1 MVRIL
6 LFCGFLAFAVVCLAQ
21 AGEDSTR
28 LVRVNSIYIKGNKK
42 TRRKIITREIT
53 VSPGDSLQLI
63 TLSRRVKLSRNNVY
77 NTNLFD
83 KVKITIEET
92 MPGQADLLVQ
102 VNERW
107 YFFPAPIFRLVDRNF
122 NDWWANQD
130 KNFRRVNYGV
140 RVTQYNFRGRA
151 ERLRIVAQ
159 TGFEDRLVFN
169 YKIPYID
176 KKQQVGITPE
186 ILLLNTK
193 NLAYI
198 TDDHLRLF
206 LSAERDLLKNR
217 VVSVWTHLRKKIY
230 EIHSFGAGFSHSQ
243 VADTI
248 AMLNPRYFG
257 GGATLQR
264 RFELG
269 YSYQYIRMNNVNF
282 PLTGYNIYG
291 EVDKKGLS
299 IFDEVDFWSAL
310 LSYSKYWDIGK
321 EYYLASKAT
330 GFISGGDQ
338 PFYNYDGLGFSNENT
353 VRGYELDLIEGKA
366 YLMSKNSARKLLFK
380 REANLSRFV
389 PMKQFQTLPVAIYG
403 KVFLDA
409 AYVWNYAGYANN
421 RRLTDEAIYGLG
433 AGIDLVTMYDVV
445 FRFEYSINAEGE
457 RQFFINF
464 MRDI

>member
-92 MPGQADLLVQ
+92 MPGQADLHVQ

-217 VVSVWTHLRKKIY
+217 VVSVLTHLREKIY
-230 EIHSFGAGFSHSQ
+230 EIHSFGAGF
-243 VADTI
+243 
-248 AMLNPRYFG
+248 
-257 GGATLQR
+257 
-264 RFELG
+264 
-269 YSYQYIRMNNVNF
+269 
-282 PLTGYNIYG
+282 
-291 EVDKKGLS
+291 
-299 IFDEVDFWSAL
+299 
-310 LSYSKYWDIGK
+310 
-321 EYYLASKAT
+321 
-330 GFISGGDQ
+330 
-338 PFYNYDGLGFSNENT
+338 
-353 VRGYELDLIEGKA
+353 
-366 YLMSKNSARKLLFK
+366 
-380 REANLSRFV
+380 
-389 PMKQFQTLPVAIYG
+389 
-403 KVFLDA
+403 
-409 AYVWNYAGYANN
+409 
-421 RRLTDEAIYGLG
+421 
-433 AGIDLVTMYDVV
+433 
-445 FRFEYSINAEGE
+445 
-457 RQFFINF
+457 
-464 MRDI
+464 